1 MGYEFKISVKFFF
14 NANLQQLIQNQHNLG
29 GWEKSHDLQYERHWH
44 SSWVVDEGI
53 ILMGGDK
60 YKEGRN
66 NAEIAKWDGTT
77 EKLFDMKYETG

>member
-1 MGYEFKISVKFFF
+1 MCKYSFITS
-14 NANLQQLIQNQHNLG
+14 INLG

-60 YKEGRN
+60 NDEEAKN
-66 NAEIAKWDGTT
+66 SAEIAKWDGTT
-77 EKLFDMKYETG
+77 EDLFNMKYETR